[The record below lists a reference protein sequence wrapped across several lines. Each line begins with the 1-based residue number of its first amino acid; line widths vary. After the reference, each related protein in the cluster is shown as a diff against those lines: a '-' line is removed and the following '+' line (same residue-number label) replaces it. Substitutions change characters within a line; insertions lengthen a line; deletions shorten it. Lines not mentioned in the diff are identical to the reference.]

1 MLNTK
6 KQCLVGPRPLTQ
18 FSTGHLRSFK
28 YSYPHPSWTAFRP
41 LWGWSSEDRY
51 NSGAEPIG
59 QPIEVPRF
67 PRYGIEEGGM
77 HGSSN

>member
-1 MLNTK
+1 MLNTN
-6 KQCLVGPRPLTQ
+6 KQCLEGPRPLTQ

-28 YSYPHPSWTAFRP
+28 YSYPHLSRTVSRP

-51 NSGAEPIG
+51 NLGTEPAG
-59 QPIEVPRF
+59 RPIEVQRF
-67 PRYGIEEGGM
+67 PRHGIEEGGM